1 MRPGFERPD
10 ARRHVLDSRWRVRA
24 AGFAATA
31 MLTAC
36 GAGATTA
43 ASSTSSVSS
52 TPAASSADE
61 ATSTDN
67 SVAVTSERSG
77 TGASSPTSSSVTGTS
92 ASTNAATAATQL
104 GAVGSLDTA
113 TVHEISFEFDQ
124 ADFETAV
131 NAYLAD
137 ESKVWIEATVTIDG
151 TAYPK
156 AGIRLKGHSTMKGI
170 TTTTNPATV
179 PWMVKLDKYTEQ
191 SADGMTDFIIR
202 GNGLATALNEAVALE
217 LLGAAGLASQD
228 AIGIAFSANGSDPV
242 YRLAMENLDDTWM
255 AEQLSASG
263 ALYKA
268 KVGGD
273 YTYRGADVSAYE
285 TAFEQDAGKKNAD
298 LTPVMEFLDFVNNS
312 DEATF
317 AADLDK
323 HLDVDAFATYL
334 AMETLLD
341 NYDDVDGPGNNSFL
355 YYDTEADRI
364 TVVPWDHNLAFGQR
378 PTGVDGVQVG
388 GGGARGGGARPAGGG
403 GGPGRNANP
412 LVNRFNSVPAFSAL
426 YNQKLAALRSSLF
439 QSGTAAD
446 YLDQWKA
453 IVASSGLVDEA
464 TISSDSQT
472 ITRKLNP

>member
-1 MRPGFERPD
+1 MHD
-10 ARRHVLDSRWRVRA
+10 
-24 AGFAATA
+24 
-31 MLTAC
+31 
-36 GAGATTA
+36 
-43 ASSTSSVSS
+43 VSF
-52 TPAASSADE
+52 D
-61 ATSTDN
+61 
-67 SVAVTSERSG
+67 
-77 TGASSPTSSSVTGTS
+77 
-92 ASTNAATAATQL
+92 
-104 GAVGSLDTA
+104 
-113 TVHEISFEFDQ
+113 FDQ
-124 ADFETAV
+124 TDFETAV

-217 LLGAAGLASQD
+217 LLDAAGLASQD

-242 YRLAMENLDDTWM
+242 YRLAMENLDDNWM
-255 AEQLSASG
+255 AEQLSATG

-312 DEATF
+312 NDATF
-317 AADLDK
+317 ANELDQ
-323 HLDVDAFATYL
+323 HFDVDAFATYL

-355 YYDTEADRI
+355 YYDTEADRM

-388 GGGARGGGARPAGGG
+388 GGGARGGGARPPGG

-412 LVNRFNSVPAFSAL
+412 LVTRFNSVPAFAAL
-426 YNQKLAALRSSLF
+426 YSQKLDELRASLF
-439 QSGTAAD
+439 TSGTAAEF
-446 YLDQWKA
+446 LDQWTS
-453 IVASSGLVDEA
+453 IVSSSGLVDQS
-464 TISSDSQT
+464 TITSDST
-472 ITRKLNP
+472 LISRKLNP